1 MGALHASSSL
11 GNPLFSAVIRFPLFQ
26 ISEQELRFAMSSVV
40 VDTVGHVV
48 DWTSTVDER
57 QVPYT
62 IGFFVELAG
71 DEGMSLFLFCCASL
85 FISCIVSDSML
96 TGERILDVLSRSNKN
111 IITAF
116 ARGALGK
123 PTIWT
128 VERGTFSKFRQLK
141 LDEGVQSLGQVKVPV
156 VLPKAEYVAWF
167 VNQVVKEL

>member
-1 MGALHASSSL
+1 MGALHASLSF
-11 GNPLFSAVIRFPLFQ
+11 GNPLFSAVIRFPFFQ
-26 ISEQELRFAMSSVV
+26 ISEQELRSAMSSVV

-71 DEGMSLFLFCCASL
+71 DEGMPLFLFCCASL

-96 TGERILDVLSRSNKN
+96 TGERILDVLSRSNEN
-111 IITAF
+111 ITRAF
-116 ARGALGK
+116 ARGILGK
-123 PTIWT
+123 PTIRI
-128 VERGTFSKFRQLK
+128 VKRGTFSKFRQLK

-156 VLPKAEYVAWF
+156 VLPKAAYVTWF
-167 VNQVVKEL
+167 ANQVVEEL